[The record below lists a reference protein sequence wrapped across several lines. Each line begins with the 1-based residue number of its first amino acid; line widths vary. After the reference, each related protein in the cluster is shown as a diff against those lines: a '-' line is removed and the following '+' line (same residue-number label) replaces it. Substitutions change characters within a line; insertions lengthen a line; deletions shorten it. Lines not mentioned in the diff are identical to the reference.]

1 MSQMSNAQPNAAQSN
16 AGQSSPATPSNTARL
31 VVAWGLV
38 GIPLAYGVSQ
48 TLEKVVKLFGG

>member
-1 MSQMSNAQPNAAQSN
+1 MSNAQPNAAQSN